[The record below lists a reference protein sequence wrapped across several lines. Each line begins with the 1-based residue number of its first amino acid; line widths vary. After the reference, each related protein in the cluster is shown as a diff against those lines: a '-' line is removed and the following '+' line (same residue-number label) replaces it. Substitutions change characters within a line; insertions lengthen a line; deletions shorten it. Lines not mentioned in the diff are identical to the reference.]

1 MIMAIVIIVVLG
13 LALAVVV
20 AIARDKGPGPGDAA
34 VAYELA
40 WDHLDFESLFTLS
53 AAELRDGL
61 DRRTFVAAKKSAY
74 EQQHAL
80 GGLVARVGIDEQAST
95 REAAVVI
102 TRVELSDHAV
112 VHNRV
117 ELARR
122 NARWQVVAYR
132 LEPSDEDTSH
142 ASS

>member
-1 MIMAIVIIVVLG
+1 MVMAVVVVIVLG

-20 AIARDKGPGPGDAA
+20 AIARDKGPGPGDVA

-40 WDHLDFESLFTLS
+40 WDRLDFESLFTLS

-61 DRRTFVAAKKSAY
+61 DRRAFVAAKHAAY
-74 EQQHAL
+74 ERQHAL
-80 GGLVARVGIDEQAST
+80 RGLVARVGIDDLAST
-95 REAAVVI
+95 RAAAVVM
-102 TRVELSDHAV
+102 TRVELRDHAV
-112 VHNRV
+112 VHNRL

-132 LEPSDEDTSH
+132 LEPSDEDSSHTSN
-142 ASS
+142 